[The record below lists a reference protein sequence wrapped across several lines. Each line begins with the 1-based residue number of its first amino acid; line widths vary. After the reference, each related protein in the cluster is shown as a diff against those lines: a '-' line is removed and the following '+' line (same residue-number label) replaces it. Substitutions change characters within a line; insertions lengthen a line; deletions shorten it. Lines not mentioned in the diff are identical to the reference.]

1 MFIANII
8 ALVLVLLGAINWG
21 LVGIFNWDLVAA
33 IFGAGSVLA
42 IIIYIIIFIAAIWL
56 IVDLCLEHGRISLR
70 RDRD

>member
-33 IFGAGSVLA
+33 IFGGTVFASIV
-42 IIIYIIIFIAAIWL
+42 YIIIFIAAIWL